1 MFTARGIVCILRGKG
16 REIFESIAGAKIMK
30 PASALLSI
38 LFSLLVGVGLAM
50 GQPSASP
57 EERIPIPSLSLTDDA
72 FLQGDTA
79 SGQAV
84 TLTGTLQL
92 PAGQAPFPAVILLHG
107 SGGYNNP
114 GISNWVRLLN
124 GMGIAT
130 LRIDSYT
137 GRGLEQIATDQEKV
151 GQFNQSYDAYRAAEI
166 LAADPRIDPSRIAVM
181 GFSRGGIA
189 ALYGSLK
196 RFHSLHGPE
205 KGSIVAYLPF
215 YPACNFDLEG
225 DLEVAGPVRMFHGAA
240 DDWNPAPPCEN
251 YIKRLAAAGQDAA
264 VSIYPNALH
273 SFDNTAGPAFNIV
286 DEAQTARSC
295 LRREQNGRI
304 VNAATGQPFSYKDA
318 CVELG
323 PSSQYNEAATQAA
336 RAEVKEFLTKI
347 FRLNQVR

>member
-1 MFTARGIVCILRGKG
+1 
-16 REIFESIAGAKIMK
+16 MK
-30 PASALLSI
+30 PSSALLPI
-38 LFSLLVGVGLAM
+38 LFSLLVGVAPAM
-50 GQPSASP
+50 GQPSAPS
-57 EERIPIPSLSLTDDA
+57 EGTIPIPSLSLADDA
-72 FLQGDTA
+72 FLQGDKA
-79 SGQAV
+79 AGRAV

-92 PAGQAPFPAVILLHG
+92 PAGQAPSPAVILLHG
-107 SGGYNNP
+107 SGGYNNS

-151 GQFNQSYDAYRAAEI
+151 GQFNQAYDFYRAAEI
-166 LAADPRIDPSRIAVM
+166 LAVDPRIDASRIAVM

-196 RFHSLHGPE
+196 RFHNLHGPK

-215 YPACNFDLEG
+215 YPACNFELEG

-240 DDWNPAPPCEN
+240 DDWNPAPPCED
-251 YIKRLAAAGQDAA
+251 YIRRLAAAGQDVA
-264 VSIYPNALH
+264 VSVYPDARH

-286 DEAQTARSC
+286 DGAQTARNC
-295 LRREQNGRI
+295 LRRERNGRI

-323 PSSQYNEAATQAA
+323 PSSQYNETATQAA
-336 RAEVKEFLTKI
+336 QAEVKEFLKKV
-347 FRLNQVR
+347 FGLNQGR